1 MSRIFPA
8 GGGKKVSWMD
18 KVEEGQEEEKEELI
32 GTAAL
37 DLKTLR
43 KLAGFGDKSEDDKG
57 SDDEEDVKPEEADE
71 AKEGE
76 KPDFL
81 KGDDKE
87 VSKDEDK
94 GEEGE
99 EHEEG
104 ETKEFEAG
112 EGEEKAEAGPAVE
125 QAVAAVEKAKD
136 ALEEVSIALE
146 DAGGT
151 AGGDEVA
158 DVPVSLEGDVGA
170 PSDDAMVEV
179 EIGGDMGGAMGAD
192 IGADVGAD
200 AGAGCEKCPVCGA
213 DKPADGSMQS
223 DVISEIKDTPMNTQV
238 VANTSSKFYK
248 IAALSPVNKKKLKD
262 YWIGSLGYDAEFV
275 GMMLKDYNPKVGGK
289 KE

>member
-8 GGGKKVSWMD
+8 GGGKQVSWMD

-213 DKPADGSMQS
+213 DKPADGGIMYPGSNAPEAAGTLMAGS
-223 DVISEIKDTPMNTQV
+223 
-238 VANTSSKFYK
+238 SSKFYK

-275 GMMLKDYNPKVGGK
+275 GMMLKDYNPKVGGN